1 MIILSSNNYLGLAG
15 HPEVVRAGIE
25 GLERY
30 GAGTASV
37 RFICGT
43 FEPHHELERALADLS
58 GTEAALTYVSC
69 WNANEAVIPSL
80 TDDTT
85 VIFTDELNH
94 ASLIDAI
101 RLSRPAK
108 KVIYP
113 HSDTST
119 LRDALADAP
128 REARKLIVTD
138 GVFSME
144 GDLAKLP
151 EIVELAGEFDA
162 VVVVDDSH
170 GVGVL
175 GETGRGNG
183 RALRSARRGRRHHRD
198 AGQGARRRSR
208 WLRRGFGGGLRPA
221 AQRSRPQLFS
231 NALPPTV
238 ACSALRAVQL
248 MLDQPDL
255 LSRLRENTR
264 RFRDML
270 VEAGYRP
277 LEGEAAIILII
288 VGETAAAIALGAPSR
303 RGRLRHRVRLPGRP
317 RGNRARACRCQPRSS
332 PSISSARSRRSGAFA
347 PSDPLGLEPARSRPR
362 CRRSLGDDAVDL
374 NRDFRAFLEEAE
386 EVLYELALAQ
396 RLRVAPGD
404 RRHAPFGRNG
414 VPVRRPALVRA
425 PGPDVDRLQ
434 RLHADVISRQVVPG
448 RKPGLEEDPWAR
460 SLGHE
465 LSVDQHANQAGAS

>member
-1 MIILSSNNYLGLAG
+1 MNVVLNEQVGAELDALREARTYKRFLTLESPQGPVVRMAGRGEVIVLSSNNYLGLAG

-80 TDDTT
+80 TDETT
-85 VIFTDELNH
+85 VILTDELNH

-101 RLSRPAK
+101 RLSRPAQ

-113 HSDTST
+113 HSDTGA
-119 LRDALADAP
+119 LRDALADTP

-175 GETGRGNG
+175 GETGRGTVEHYG
-183 RALRSARRGRRHHRD
+183 LLGEVDVITGTLGKALGGA
-198 AGQGARRRSR
+198 AGGYVAASEEVCD
-208 WLRRGFGGGLRPA
+208 LL

-248 MLDQPDL
+248 MLGQPDL
-255 LSRLRENTR
+255 LSRLRDNTR
-264 RFRDML
+264 LFRDLL
-270 VEAGYRP
+270 VEAGYSP
-277 LEGEAAIILII
+277 LEGEAAIIPII
-288 VGETAAAIALGAPSR
+288 VGETAAAMALSE
-303 RGRLRHRVRLPGRP
+303 RLLDEGVFVTGFGFPVVPEGTARVRV
-317 RGNRARACRCQPRSS
+317 QM
-332 PSISSARSRRSGAFA
+332 SAA
-347 PSDPLGLEPARSRPR
+347 LEPEHLERAIAAFRHVRP
-362 CRRSLGDDAVDL
+362 
-374 NRDFRAFLEEAE
+374 
-386 EVLYELALAQ
+386 
-396 RLRVAPGD
+396 
-404 RRHAPFGRNG
+404 
-414 VPVRRPALVRA
+414 
-425 PGPDVDRLQ
+425 
-434 RLHADVISRQVVPG
+434 
-448 RKPGLEEDPWAR
+448 
-460 SLGHE
+460 
-465 LSVDQHANQAGAS
+465 SV